1 MGEGDLPFKNSFKCL
16 EVEGGGDEGR
26 AEGGEKEGTSLKHK
40 AQKIISPQR
49 PTLKQE
55 RVGGEGEEA
64 GGSSSYMHAP
74 KSKLNVH
81 SDSMMEL
88 LTEIQTDIKAKYER
102 IEQVLV
108 SHTRAIEQVLA
119 GQSSQIRAIAETKA
133 AVHDTQVA
141 IEVVRLMAT
150 CAPSSSTHHTL
161 TLEKKEAFEQEAK
174 DLENAI
180 QNMRETRVGMVSH
193 HLQADLQSTP
203 PERGA
208 VDLRALMPVYI
219 SESGRADLHFSVRG
233 RGT

>member
-1 MGEGDLPFKNSFKCL
+1 MGEGDLPFKNSYTAL
-16 EVEGGGDEGR
+16 EVEGGGEEGR

-64 GGSSSYMHAP
+64 GGSSSYVHTP

-88 LTEIQTDIKAKYER
+88 LAEIQTDIKAN
-102 IEQVLV
+102 
-108 SHTRAIEQVLA
+108 TRAIEQVLA
-119 GQSSQIRAIAETKA
+119 GQSSQIRAIAETRS

-150 CAPSSSTHHTL
+150 CPPSSSTHHTL
-161 TLEKKEAFEQEAK
+161 TLEKKEAFEQEAT

-180 QNMRETRVGMVSH
+180 QNMRETRVGMASH
-193 HLQADLQSTP
+193 HLQADLQL
-203 PERGA
+203 PELSASLPANG